1 MKRPPALHISSREI
15 ETFVLD
21 TQVPGQPA
29 AGPGTFV
36 GAGYVLDGLD
46 SGNPFQ
52 GKIGK
57 RFQANGVARWDCSGL
72 AVLPISCPL
81 GRGPIPE
88 KSIGAT
94 GFEPA
99 T

>member
-1 MKRPPALHISSREI
+1 MKQPPALHISSREI

-57 RFQANGVARWDCSGL
+57 HFQANGAARGDCR
-72 AVLPISCPL
+72 LPRRFAHILPTWE
-81 GRGPIPE
+81 RANP
-88 KSIGAT
+88 
-94 GFEPA
+94 
-99 T
+99 